1 MYVEVRGDSRDDLD
15 RAIKA
20 FSKMVKKNDIINEVK
35 RREFYVTPSKK
46 RILKRQESKRRKIRD
61 ERKSQKRNE
70 SEW

>member
-35 RREFYVTPSKK
+35 KREFFVAPSKK

-61 ERKSQKRNE
+61 ARKVQKRND
-70 SEW
+70 SDW

>member
-1 MYVEVRGDSRDDLD
+1 MYVEVRGDSKDDLD
-15 RAIKA
+15 RAIKV